1 MDDLY
6 IVTVVTKTNYYFPYL
21 VESCEKNGKKLTIL
35 GYNEKW
41 EGFTW
46 RFKLLINFLKKLK
59 SNDIVCFI
67 DGYDVICTRNLN
79 NLKNEFIKL
88 KNETN
93 CKIIIG
99 HDKII
104 NTDIYYMN
112 YMFVN
117 LYFGKCKNNNLN
129 AGTYIGYVKDL
140 IDILSYIYME
150 INENNKL
157 DDQQLLT
164 TYCNS
169 NNDIY
174 IDIHNKLFLV
184 INKPFSEIDNYIQV
198 KNNEIIYNNN
208 TPFFIHCPGNTYLE
222 NILKLLNYNV
232 PNNKIQKTMK
242 KRLYD
247 TIYMYFKN
255 NILIVSFILFILIII
270 TIKYICNFNDK

>member
-1 MDDLY
+1 MEDLY

-59 SNDIVCFI
+59 STDIVCFI

-79 NLKNEFIKL
+79 DLKNEFIKL

-104 NTDIYYMN
+104 NTGIYYMN
-112 YMFVN
+112 YIWYNF
-117 LYFGKCKNNNLN
+117 YFGKCKNNNLN

-140 IDILSYIYME
+140 IDILSYIYTE

-174 IDIHNKLFLV
+174 IDIYNKLFLS
-184 INKPFSEIDNYIQV
+184 ITKPFSEIDNYLQV

-208 TPFFIHCPGNTYLE
+208 IPFFIHCPGNTYLE
-222 NILKLLNYNV
+222 NTLKLLNYNV
-232 PNNKIQKTMK
+232 PNNNIQKTMK

-247 TIYMYFKN
+247 TLYMYIKN
-255 NILIVSFILFILIII
+255 NSFIKSFILFFLIII
-270 TIKYICNFNDK
+270 TIKYICSINDK